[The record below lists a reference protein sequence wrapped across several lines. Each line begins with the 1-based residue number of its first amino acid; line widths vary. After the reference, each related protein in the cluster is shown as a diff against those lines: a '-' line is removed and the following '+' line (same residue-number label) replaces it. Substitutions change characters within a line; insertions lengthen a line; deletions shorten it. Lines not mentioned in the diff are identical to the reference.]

1 MKYDFE
7 KTKRSLN
14 LHPSVYP
21 IPKSQEH
28 FFRLSIT
35 LRDESAFFFFKCSMS
50 VCSHSSQRMI
60 LYTPYANAKPRE
72 HIYTAKPNSK
82 IMAYLTQI
90 SFHGRAPTSTG

>member
-7 KTKRSLN
+7 KTKCSLN

-35 LRDESAFFFFKCSMS
+35 LRDESAFFFKCSI
-50 VCSHSSQRMI
+50 HSSQRMI